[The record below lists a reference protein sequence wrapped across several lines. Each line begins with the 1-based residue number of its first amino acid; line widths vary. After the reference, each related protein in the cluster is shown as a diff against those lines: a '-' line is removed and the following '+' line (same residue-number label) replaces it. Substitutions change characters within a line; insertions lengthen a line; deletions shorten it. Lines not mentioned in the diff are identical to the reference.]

1 MISVMCL
8 SLFIINRNNTAI
20 ALSLFVKITV
30 ILARFEDFFN
40 KNRRFFHRLLK
51 IFLIRIADF
60 LYLCSLK
67 INEL

>member
-1 MISVMCL
+1 MKFSI
-8 SLFIINRNNTAI
+8 IPINRNNTAI

-30 ILARFEDFFN
+30 ILARFEDLFN

-67 INEL
+67 IKEL